1 MSGHFWL
8 DWAKMAVSLFNTILL
23 LWLGA
28 TVLLNADRRT
38 WGIWAGGGGL
48 LLGGAFFVSHSAI
61 LGLDLTSLS
70 RSLRFWWYA
79 GLIPIVILPGGW
91 YVIMLWY
98 TGFWDE
104 RGTALWRRQRLWAPL
119 ILLLMGGGLGAVL
132 VYANPVPAYFS
143 LLPLRFVVNE
153 IGGTPLLVGGYA
165 LYLILCIG
173 FSLDALLRPGPTAR
187 VMGDLARGRA
197 RAWLIAASFLLLL
210 VSLLVIGALLWI
222 LSNVRGEGGYV
233 ITPAVVLT
241 LSRLDLLLVALI
253 ALVVVVLGQAVV
265 AYEIFTGKTLPRR
278 GLRRQWSRALLLAAG
293 YGALVS
299 WTLIVPLRGIYTV
312 LLATLLMTFFFAL
325 LGWRSYAE
333 RERTM
338 THLRPFVASQ
348 RLYDRL
354 LSSPTSSAA
363 TPAEIDAETP
373 FRALCRDVLGTR
385 LAYLVPL
392 GPLAPLAG
400 SPLAYPSSASG
411 PPPSLDTVT
420 AHFTSPEGT
429 ILPLDPAEYNGAA
442 WAVPLWSERGL
453 IGVLLLGE
461 KGDSSLYT
469 QEEMEI
475 ARASGERLIDVQAG
489 AEMGRRL
496 LALQREQLAESQVAD
511 RRLRRVLHDDVLPQ
525 VHAAL
530 LALNGFPGDGEAA
543 REVTEETAALLTDAH
558 RQISDLLRD
567 FPAAVTPAVVRLG
580 VLGALRRAVD
590 ESLGAAFDEVTWQV
604 EEAAR
609 EAVRSLS
616 ALQAEVLF
624 YAAREVIRNAARHGR
639 GGDSAR
645 PLHLRVSARRQE
657 EGFVLLIED
666 DGVGM
671 SLSEEEGDGRGLAL
685 HSTMMAVVGG
695 TLSTESR
702 PGNYTRVWVALP
714 VR

>member
-1 MSGHFWL
+1 
-8 DWAKMAVSLFNTILL
+8 MAISLFNTILL

-48 LLGGAFFVSHSAI
+48 LLGGAFFLSHSAI
-61 LGLDLTSLS
+61 LSLTLTYIS

-79 GLIPIVILPGGW
+79 SLIPIVILPGGW

-104 RGTALWRRQRLWAPL
+104 RGTALRRRQQLWTPL
-119 ILLLMGGGLGAVL
+119 LLLMMAGGLGVLL
-132 VYANPVPAYFS
+132 VYANPFSGYVS
-143 LLPLRFVVNE
+143 LLPLRFFVNE
-153 IGGTPLLVGGYA
+153 IGGTPLLVSGYA

-173 FSLDALLRPGPTAR
+173 LSLDALWRPGPTAR

-197 RAWLIAASFLLLL
+197 RAWLIAASLLLL
-210 VSLLVIGALLWI
+210 LISLVVIGALLWI
-222 LSNVRGEGGYV
+222 LSDVRGESGYV
-233 ITPAVVLT
+233 ITPDVVLA

-299 WTLIVPLRGIYTV
+299 WTLIVPLRAIYTV
-312 LLATLLMTFFFAL
+312 LLAALLMTFFFAL

-348 RLYDRL
+348 QLYDRL
-354 LSSPTSSAA
+354 LSPPAA
-363 TPAEIDAETP
+363 AAPAEIDADTP
-373 FRALCRDVLGTR
+373 FRALCRDVLEAR
-385 LAYLVPL
+385 LAYLIPL

-400 SPLAYPSSASG
+400 SPLAYPSAAPA
-411 PPPSLDTVT
+411 PPPSLEAVT
-420 AHFTSPEGT
+420 AHFTSPEEA
-429 ILPLDPAEYNGAA
+429 IVPLNPARYKGAA
-442 WAVPLWSERGL
+442 WAIPLWSERGL

-461 KGDSSLYT
+461 KEDGSLYT

-496 LALQREQLAESQVAD
+496 LALQRERLVESQVVD

-530 LALNGFPGDGEAA
+530 LAVNGLPTGDGETA
-543 REVTEETAALLTDAH
+543 RQVRGETAALLGDVH

-567 FPAAVTPAVVRLG
+567 FPAAVTPAVARLG
-580 VLGALRRAVD
+580 VLGALRRTVD
-590 ESLGAAFDEVTWQV
+590 ESLGAAFDGVTWQV
-604 EEAAR
+604 GEGAR
-609 EAVRSLS
+609 EAARSLS

-624 YAAREVIRNAARHGR
+624 YAAREAIRNAARHGR
-639 GGDSAR
+639 GEDNAR
-645 PLHLRVSARRQE
+645 SLHLRLDARRQE
-657 EGFVLLIED
+657 ETLVLLIED

-671 SLSEEEGDGRGLAL
+671 SLSEEGGQGRGLAL
-685 HSTMMAVVGG
+685 HSTMMAVIGG
-695 TLSTESR
+695 ALSTESL
-702 PGNYTRVWVALP
+702 PDAYTRVRLTVS
-714 VR
+714 V